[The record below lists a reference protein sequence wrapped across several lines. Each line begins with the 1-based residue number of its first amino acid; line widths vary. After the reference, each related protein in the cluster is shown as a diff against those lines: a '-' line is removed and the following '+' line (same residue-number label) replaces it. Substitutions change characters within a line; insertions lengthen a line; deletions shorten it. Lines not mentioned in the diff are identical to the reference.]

1 MSRKHL
7 IRLPALVAACLCAV
21 AFTGLSWADGGPP
34 PKPVQSHGKY
44 CVRVDSDD
52 QTYCL
57 PYGPGG
63 KTGARGTVG
72 ARGPVGV
79 VGQVGVIGPVGA
91 VGPQGAQGPRGAV
104 GQTGPQGAVG
114 AFSPGGSDPG
124 GHTVVVLGNKVG
136 PLPFFNTPGNGSGT
150 ELTPSIAKCPSSG
163 KDLEAYA
170 GGASIVT
177 ANPNTPSQPT
187 NDVVGLEKSYP
198 GHYAGGPQVDP
209 LPLNAPSGLST
220 QPANAYEAQAL
231 ITYMNS
237 GDNVT
242 VQSYVICGP

>member
-1 MSRKHL
+1 MSWKSL

-21 AFTGLSWADGGPP
+21 AFTGLSWADSGSQAAQ
-34 PKPVQSHGKY
+34 KAHKNCRPVRY
-44 CVRVDSDD
+44 DLDD
-52 QTYCL
+52 QPSCL

-63 KTGARGTVG
+63 KTGARGQLG

-91 VGPQGAQGPRGAV
+91 IGPQGVQGPRGAV
-104 GQTGPQGAVG
+104 GTTGPQGDPG
-114 AFSPGGSDPG
+114 AFAPGGSDPG
-124 GHTVVVLGNKVG
+124 DHTVVVLGNKVG

-163 KDLEAYA
+163 KDLEAYT

-177 ANPNTPSQPT
+177 SNPNAPNTAT
-187 NDVVGLEKSYP
+187 NDIVGLEKSYP

-209 LPLNAPSGLST
+209 LPLNQASGLST